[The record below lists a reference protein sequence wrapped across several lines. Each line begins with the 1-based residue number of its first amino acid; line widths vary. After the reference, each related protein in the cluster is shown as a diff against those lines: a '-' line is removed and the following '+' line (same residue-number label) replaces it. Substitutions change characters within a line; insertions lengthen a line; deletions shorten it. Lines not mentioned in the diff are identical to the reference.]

1 MLEVTER
8 SRNLRPDSFPP
19 PVEGDHLLSLS
30 VRGQAT
36 GTITDHSPSATV
48 GSDLTDGLEKRAH
61 DCISRTYDFN
71 FHFIK
76 LVRVTAFQCYFS

>member
-1 MLEVTER
+1 MLERAER
-8 SRNLRPDSFPP
+8 SRDLRPDSFPP

-36 GTITDHSPSATV
+36 GTITDHSPSAARE
-48 GSDLTDGLEKRAH
+48 SDLTDGLEKSAH

-76 LVRVTAFQCYFS
+76 LVCVSTFQC